1 MNAKLMTHPA
11 FLTSEAPAPQGASC
25 SLQMRTSDW
34 LYLLGFLVAN
44 LALRWML
51 LGFNEAEY
59 TDGILQL
66 TVFENR
72 AGLYPPLY
80 GALAYLLEP
89 FTASREAAGRI
100 ISAVAATL
108 ALIPVYLFTVELA
121 RPCAA
126 RFSAL
131 FYTLC
136 PLVLRWS
143 IRVMTDSLFLFFSS
157 FALYFLF
164 RSYKTRNVPQTS
176 DRWLAWAN
184 IFAAASALTRYQG
197 ALLALIVA
205 TQAFALAIQWRRLP
219 WLTLVASL
227 TWFALPAW
235 MSMNGFVHQA
245 QFSERTT
252 GPWVAALLAWL
263 NLGESFVLIF
273 PYYVGWPI
281 FLFALVGFMRVDWS
295 VPGRR
300 YFLLVWSIWGAMLLA
315 LQSVFGSF
323 QYRYLMPVFP
333 AVIALAGAGASY
345 LEFKWIE
352 RGRPWLF
359 TVVLV
364 LALAYLMLFSAAVL
378 VFQRQAF
385 GDQRA
390 AADFVRSQVPKE
402 ATVIANER
410 YGNFFALGCVKLS
423 YWSQREVEPVYNYL
437 PPKPEAPLP
446 KIIPPGSYVVL
457 GNAYGGDEFV
467 DYLLAL
473 LTYYYHMRNVASFST
488 TVYPLMDDIMV
499 NPMFNQNPLAWVLR
513 YSPQL
518 FSTHIYV
525 VDGVRTAEEL
535 EGLRKRQLRIPVDPT
550 SNSGQTRSTRRE
562 STTGTQ
568 VSQ

>member
-1 MNAKLMTHPA
+1 
-11 FLTSEAPAPQGASC
+11 
-25 SLQMRTSDW
+25 
-34 LYLLGFLVAN
+34 
-44 LALRWML
+44 
-51 LGFNEAEY
+51 
-59 TDGILQL
+59 
-66 TVFENR
+66 
-72 AGLYPPLY
+72 
-80 GALAYLLEP
+80 
-89 FTASREAAGRI
+89 
-100 ISAVAATL
+100 
-108 ALIPVYLFTVELA
+108 
-121 RPCAA
+121 
-126 RFSAL
+126 
-131 FYTLC
+131 
-136 PLVLRWS
+136 
-143 IRVMTDSLFLFFSS
+143 
-157 FALYFLF
+157 
-164 RSYKTRNVPQTS
+164 
-176 DRWLAWAN
+176 
-184 IFAAASALTRYQG
+184 
-197 ALLALIVA
+197 
-205 TQAFALAIQWRRLP
+205 
-219 WLTLVASL
+219 
-227 TWFALPAW
+227 
-235 MSMNGFVHQA
+235 
-245 QFSERTT
+245 
-252 GPWVAALLAWL
+252 
-263 NLGESFVLIF
+263 
-273 PYYVGWPI
+273 
-281 FLFALVGFMRVDWS
+281 
-295 VPGRR
+295 
-300 YFLLVWSIWGAMLLA
+300 
-315 LQSVFGSF
+315 
-323 QYRYLMPVFP
+323 MPVFP

-359 TVVLV
+359 TVALV

-525 VDGVRTAEEL
+525 VDGLRTADEL